1 MEKVQVTGNA
11 DINIASIEYDSRR
24 VTSDSLFVAISGEK
38 FDGYDFAE
46 QAVANGAVAVL
57 GENKECSLPET
68 HVSVPSARQ
77 AMAAVAARFYG
88 YPATKLNL
96 FGVTGTNGKTTT
108 CFLIRDI
115 LEAAGHFTGLVTSSV
130 YDTGSEIIQATRTT
144 PESLDLQRLLFQINK
159 NSCDSAVIE
168 VSSHSLVMHRVD
180 NVAFK
185 TVLFTNLTRDHLDF
199 HKSMEEYLKAK
210 AQLLDHLTE
219 NDATAVINID
229 VPEFVSLMNIDDIRF
244 MTYSLDNSEADIYC
258 SSYRIEPS
266 STKFDLMTPTGM
278 HQIELKIPGRFN
290 LINAVAAAAACHS
303 AGIADEDIV
312 RGLESA
318 VPVPGRLNHIDQG
331 QPFALY
337 VDFAHTPD
345 ALERVCEAVKELS
358 AGRLLLLFGCGGD
371 RDKGKRPLMGEVAG
385 RLADF
390 VWVTSDN
397 PRSEDP
403 LAIIEDIKPGLSN
416 AEVKIEPE
424 RKKAIIGILKKAQA
438 GDVVLLAGQGA
449 EKYQE
454 IEGEFIPFDEIDI
467 AQQALK
473 DLGYNETSEVES

>member
-1 MEKVQVTGNA
+1 MTGNA
-11 DINIASIEYDSRR
+11 DLNIASIEYDSRR
-24 VTSDSLFVAISGEK
+24 VTSDSLFVAISGMK

-57 GENKECSLPET
+57 GENKECSLPQA
-68 HVSVPSARQ
+68 HVLVPNARK
-77 AMAAVAARFYG
+77 AMADVAARFYG
-88 YPATKLNL
+88 YPGTKLNL

-115 LEAAGHFTGLVTSSV
+115 LESAGSSTGLVTSSV
-130 YDTGSEIIQATRTT
+130 YDTGTEIIQASRTT

-168 VSSHSLVMHRVD
+168 VSSHSLIMHRVD

-229 VPEFVSLMNIDDIRF
+229 VPEYVSLMNLDDIKF
-244 MTYSLDNSEADIYC
+244 VTYSIDNSEADIYC

-278 HQIELKIPGRFN
+278 NKVELNIPGRFN

-312 RGLESA
+312 RGLENA
-318 VPVPGRLNHIDQG
+318 VPVPGRLNYIDQG

-371 RDKGKRPLMGEVAG
+371 RDKGKRPMMGEVAG

-390 VWVTSDN
+390 VCVTSDN

-403 LAIIEDIKPGLSN
+403 LAIIEDIKPGLSI
-416 AEVKIEPE
+416 AEFVIEPE
-424 RKKAIIGILKKAQA
+424 RKKAIISVLNKAQA
-438 GDVVLLAGQGA
+438 GDVVLLAGKGA

-467 AQQALK
+467 AHQALK
-473 DLGYNETSEVES
+473 DLGYYGTSEVES

>member
-1 MEKVQVTGNA
+1 MTGNA
-11 DINIASIEYDSRR
+11 DLNIASIEYDSRR
-24 VTSDSLFVAISGEK
+24 ITSDALFVAISGEK
-38 FDGYDFAE
+38 FDGYDFAK
-46 QAVANGAVAVL
+46 QAVANGAVALL
-57 GENKECSLPET
+57 GERDVCPAAAA
-68 HVSVPSARQ
+68 HVTVSNARQ
-77 AMAAVAARFYG
+77 AMADIAARFYG
-88 YPATKLNL
+88 YPAAKLNL

-130 YDTGSEIIQATRTT
+130 YDTGSEIIHALRTT
-144 PESLDLQRLLFQINK
+144 PESLDLQRLLFQISK

-168 VSSHSLVMHRVD
+168 VSSHSLIMHRVD
-180 NVAFK
+180 NVLFK

-199 HKSMEEYLKAK
+199 HNSMEEYLKAK
-210 AQLLDHLTE
+210 AQLLNHLTD

-229 VPEFVSLMNIDDIRF
+229 VPEFVSLMNSDDINF
-244 MTYSLDNSEADIYC
+244 VTYSLSNPEADIYC

-278 HQIELKIPGRFN
+278 RHVKLNIPGRFN

-303 AGIADEDIV
+303 GGIADEDIV
-312 RGLESA
+312 NGLEHA
-318 VPVPGRLNHIDQG
+318 VPVPGRLNYIDQG

-345 ALERVCEAVKELS
+345 ALERACEAVKELS

-390 VWVTSDN
+390 VCVTSDN

-403 LAIIEDIKPGLSN
+403 HAIIEDIKPGLSG
-416 AEVKIEPE
+416 AEVKIEPD
-424 RKKAIIGILKKAQA
+424 RKKAIGTVLKKAQA
-438 GDVVLLAGQGA
+438 GDVVLLAGKGA

-454 IEGEFIPFDEIDI
+454 IEDEFIPFDEIDI
-467 AQQALK
+467 ARQALNE
-473 DLGYNETSEVES
+473 LGYDQTSEVEN

>member
-1 MEKVQVTGNA
+1 MTGNA
-11 DINIASIEYDSRR
+11 DLNITSIEYDSRR

-57 GENKECSLPET
+57 GENKECSLPEA
-68 HVSVPSARQ
+68 HVSVPNARQ

-210 AQLLDHLTE
+210 AQLLNHLVD
-219 NDATAVINID
+219 NNATAVINVD
-229 VPEFVSLMNIDDIRF
+229 VPEFVSLMNIDEIRF

-266 STKFDLMTPTGM
+266 LTKFDLMTPTGM
-278 HQIELKIPGRFN
+278 HQVELNIPGRFN

-312 RGLESA
+312 RGLDSA
-318 VPVPGRLNHIDQG
+318 VPVPGRLNYIDQG

-403 LAIIEDIKPGLSN
+403 LAIIEDIKPGLAKTN

-424 RKKAIIGILKKAQA
+424 RKKAIIGIIKKAQA
-438 GDVVLLAGQGA
+438 GDVVLLAGKGA

-454 IEGEFIPFDEIDI
+454 IQGGFIPFDEIDI

-473 DLGYNETSEVES
+473 DLGYNKTSEVES

>member
-1 MEKVQVTGNA
+1 MTGNA
-11 DINIASIEYDSRR
+11 DLNITSIEYDSRR
-24 VTSDSLFVAISGEK
+24 VTFDSLFVAISGEK

-57 GENKECSLPET
+57 GENKECSLPEA

-130 YDTGSEIIQATRTT
+130 YDTGSEITQATRTT

-210 AQLLDHLTE
+210 AQLLDHLAD
-219 NDATAVINID
+219 NNATAVINVD

-266 STKFDLMTPTGM
+266 LTKFDLMTPTGM

-312 RGLESA
+312 RGLDSA

-358 AGRLLLLFGCGGD
+358 EGRLLLLFGCGGD

-403 LAIIEDIKPGLSN
+403 LAIIEDIRPGLSN
-416 AEVKIEPE
+416 ADVIFEPE
-424 RKKAIIGILKKAQA
+424 RKKAIIGIIKKAQA
-438 GDVVLLAGQGA
+438 GDVVLLAGKGA

-454 IEGEFIPFDEIDI
+454 IQGGFIPFDEIDI

-473 DLGYNETSEVES
+473 DLGYNKTSEVES

>member
-1 MEKVQVTGNA
+1 MTGNA
-11 DINIASIEYDSRR
+11 DLNIASIEYDSRR
-24 VTSDSLFVAISGEK
+24 VTSDSLFVAIRGEK

-57 GENKECSLPET
+57 GENKECSLPEA
-68 HVSVPSARQ
+68 HVSVSNARQ

-130 YDTGSEIIQATRTT
+130 YDTGSEITQATRTT

-210 AQLLDHLTE
+210 AQLLDHLAD
-219 NDATAVINID
+219 NNATAVINVD

-266 STKFDLMTPTGM
+266 LTKFDLMTPTGM

-312 RGLESA
+312 RGLDSA
-318 VPVPGRLNHIDQG
+318 VPVPGRLNYIDQG

-358 AGRLLLLFGCGGD
+358 EGRLLLLFGCGGD
-371 RDKGKRPLMGEVAG
+371 RDRGKRPLMGEVAG

-403 LAIIEDIKPGLSN
+403 LAIIEDIRPGLSN
-416 AEVKIEPE
+416 ADVIFEPE
-424 RKKAIIGILKKAQA
+424 RKKAIIGIIKKAQA
-438 GDVVLLAGQGA
+438 GDVVLLAGKGA

-454 IEGEFIPFDEIDI
+454 IQGGFIPFDEIDI

-473 DLGYNETSEVES
+473 DLGYNKTSEVES

>member
-1 MEKVQVTGNA
+1 MTGNA
-11 DINIASIEYDSRR
+11 DLNIASIEYDSRR
-24 VTSDSLFVAISGEK
+24 VSSDSLFVAISGMK

-57 GENKECSLPET
+57 GENKECSLPQA
-68 HVSVPSARQ
+68 HVSVPDARM
-77 AMAAVAARFYG
+77 AMADIAARFYA

-115 LEAAGHFTGLVTSSV
+115 LEAAGHATGLVTSSV
-130 YDTGSEIIQATRTT
+130 YDTGREIIQASRTT

-229 VPEFVSLMNIDDIRF
+229 VPKFVSLMNLDDIKF
-244 MTYSLDNSEADIYC
+244 VTYSIDNPEADIYC
-258 SSYRIEPS
+258 SSYRIEPL
-266 STKFDLMTPTGM
+266 STIFDLMTPTGI
-278 HQIELKIPGRFN
+278 HHLELNIPGRFN

-318 VPVPGRLNHIDQG
+318 VPVPGRLNYIDQG

-345 ALERVCEAVKELS
+345 ALERVCETVKELS

-371 RDKGKRPLMGEVAG
+371 RDKGKRPMMGEVAG

-403 LAIIEDIKPGLSN
+403 LSIIKDIKPGL
-416 AEVKIEPE
+416 AKAATEVTIEPE

-438 GDVVLLAGQGA
+438 GDVVLLAGKGA

-454 IEGEFIPFDEIDI
+454 IEAEFIPFDEIDI
-467 AQQALK
+467 AHQALK
-473 DLGYNETSEVES
+473 ELGYNRTGEVES

>member
-1 MEKVQVTGNA
+1 MTGNA
-11 DINIASIEYDSRR
+11 DLNIASIEYDSRR
-24 VTSDSLFVAISGEK
+24 ITSDALFVAISGEK

-46 QAVANGAVAVL
+46 QAVANGAVALL
-57 GENKECSLPET
+57 GERDVCPAAAA
-68 HVSVPSARQ
+68 HVMVPNARQ
-77 AMAAVAARFYG
+77 AMADVAARFYG

-130 YDTGSEIIQATRTT
+130 YDTGSEIIHALRTT
-144 PESLDLQRLLFQINK
+144 PESLDLQRLLFQISK

-168 VSSHSLVMHRVD
+168 VSSHSLIMHRVD
-180 NVAFK
+180 NVLFK

-199 HKSMEEYLKAK
+199 HESMEEYLKAK
-210 AQLLDHLTE
+210 AQLLNHLTD
-219 NDATAVINID
+219 NDSAAVINID
-229 VPEFVSLMNIDDIRF
+229 VPEFVSLMNSDDINF
-244 MTYSLDNSEADIYC
+244 VTYSLSNPEADIYC

-278 HQIELKIPGRFN
+278 HNVKLNIPGRFN

-303 AGIADEDIV
+303 GGIADEDIV
-312 RGLESA
+312 SGLEHA
-318 VPVPGRLNHIDQG
+318 VPVPGRLNYIDQG

-345 ALERVCEAVKELS
+345 ALERACEAVKELS

-390 VWVTSDN
+390 VCVTSDN

-403 LAIIEDIKPGLSN
+403 HAIIEDIKPGLSG
-416 AEVKIEPE
+416 AEVKIEPD
-424 RKKAIIGILKKAQA
+424 RKKAIGTVLKKAQA
-438 GDVVLLAGQGA
+438 GDVVLLAGKGA

-454 IEGEFIPFDEIDI
+454 IEGKFIPFDEIDI
-467 AQQALK
+467 ARQALNE
-473 DLGYNETSEVES
+473 LGYDQTSEVEN

>member
-1 MEKVQVTGNA
+1 MTGNA

-24 VTSDSLFVAISGEK
+24 VTSDSLFVAISGMK

-46 QAVANGAVAVL
+46 QAVANGAVALL
-57 GENKECSLPET
+57 GEKDDCPAAAA
-68 HVSVPSARQ
+68 HVTVPNARK
-77 AMAAVAARFYG
+77 AMADVAARFYG
-88 YPATKLNL
+88 YPAAKLNL

-115 LEAAGHFTGLVTSSV
+115 LEAAGSSTGLVTSSV
-130 YDTGSEIIQATRTT
+130 YDTGREIIQATRTT

-229 VPEFVSLMNIDDIRF
+229 VPEFVSLMNSDDINF
-244 MTYSLDNSEADIYC
+244 VTYSIDNPEADIYC
-258 SSYRIEPS
+258 SSFSIEPS

-278 HQIELKIPGRFN
+278 HNVELNIPGRFN

-312 RGLESA
+312 RGLENA
-318 VPVPGRLNHIDQG
+318 VPVPGRLNYIDQG

-403 LAIIEDIKPGLSN
+403 LAIIEDIKPGLLE
-416 AEVKIEPE
+416 ADVIIEPE
-424 RKKAIIGILKKAQA
+424 RKKAIISVLNKAQA
-438 GDVVLLAGQGA
+438 GDVVLLAGKGA

-473 DLGYNETSEVES
+473 DLGYYATGEVES